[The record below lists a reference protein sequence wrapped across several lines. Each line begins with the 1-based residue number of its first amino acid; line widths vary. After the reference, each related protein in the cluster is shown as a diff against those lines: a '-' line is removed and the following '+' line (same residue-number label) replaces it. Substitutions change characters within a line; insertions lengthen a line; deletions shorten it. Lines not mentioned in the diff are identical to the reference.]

1 MHVHYCT
8 SYIRRLTPSLSL
20 QNNSYLSLS
29 LSLSPT
35 GIRNQPSSPPLRL
48 SRGKTG
54 GEGFAPGR
62 KIGRLVLA
70 EHRGIGCVWR
80 IRRRGGGGGV
90 LAASSPLV
98 TRAGQRPSPP
108 PGKKSERQCFAVG
121 NSKVATKKDAEK
133 PGNVSD
139 KDFSTEV
146 SKKSPAPRKRNRCAW
161 IF

>member
-20 QNNSYLSLS
+20 QNNSYLS

-70 EHRGIGCVWR
+70 ETRGIRCVWR

-108 PGKKSERQCFAVG
+108 RKKSERQCFAVG
-121 NSKVATKKDAEK
+121 NSKVATKIKDAEK
-133 PGNVSD
+133 PSNVSA

-146 SKKSPAPRKRNRCAW
+146 N
-161 IF
+161 

>member
-20 QNNSYLSLS
+20 QNNSYLS

-54 GEGFAPGR
+54 GEGFASGR

-108 PGKKSERQCFAVG
+108 PKK
-121 NSKVATKKDAEK
+121 
-133 PGNVSD
+133 NVS
-139 KDFSTEV
+139 V
-146 SKKSPAPRKRNRCAW
+146 SRSEIARLQQKRCGKTWQCVCQRLFDGSEQKSPAPRKRNRCPW